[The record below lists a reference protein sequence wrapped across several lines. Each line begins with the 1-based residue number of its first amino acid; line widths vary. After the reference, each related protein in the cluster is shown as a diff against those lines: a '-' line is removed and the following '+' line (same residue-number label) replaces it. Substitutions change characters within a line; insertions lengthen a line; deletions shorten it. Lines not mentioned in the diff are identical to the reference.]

1 MNSNLTDEQ
10 IEEAFKNTNFGTTK
24 YREILVEGVR
34 KTMLG
39 QHNGW
44 TMTMIIRN
52 LGFGVSNKNDG
63 NKVTKLGL
71 EFLMNNGVK
80 NANRAN

>member
-1 MNSNLTDEQ
+1 MNSNLTDEE
-10 IEEAFKNTNFGTTK
+10 IEAAFENTNFGTTK

-34 KTMLG
+34 KTVLG

-44 TMTMIIRN
+44 TMTTIIRN
-52 LGFGVSNKNDG
+52 LGFGVPNKKDG

-71 EFLMNNGVK
+71 EFLINNGVR
-80 NANRAN
+80 NENRTD